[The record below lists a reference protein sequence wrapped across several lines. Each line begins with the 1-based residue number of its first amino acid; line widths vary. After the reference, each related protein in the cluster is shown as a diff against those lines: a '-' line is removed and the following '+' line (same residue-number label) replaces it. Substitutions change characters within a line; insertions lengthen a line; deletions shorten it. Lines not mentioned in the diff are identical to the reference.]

1 VRSITI
7 LAFVAVTSACA
18 THRPAI
24 LAERMLAEGSDAWG
38 EHVDDVILGC
48 RERAL
53 PTPAERA
60 ACVEPTRTI
69 DATIVAPAIIA
80 AVVALRAY
88 WAAEDDDGRS
98 RALARFARAVATLP
112 ADYWGTP

>member
-1 VRSITI
+1 MRSITI
-7 LAFVAVTSACA
+7 LAFVVVTSACA